1 MDHIRLILFSLIGRT
16 EPLSKVMSTESYI
29 TIPRPIRR
37 PCLLPHWK
45 VQCLQSSDGSM
56 GGTVNVYAVSVVT
69 RVVVMMV
76 IMVTTVTTMMTMTTG
91 VQALTGSVSPQLD
104 TATTTQ
110 IVKILRS
117 FRH

>member
-1 MDHIRLILFSLIGRT
+1 MFSFIGRT

-76 IMVTTVTTMMTMTTG
+76 IMVTTVTMMTMTTG
-91 VQALTGSVSPQLD
+91 VQTLTGSVSPQLD

-110 IVKILRS
+110 IV
-117 FRH
+117 